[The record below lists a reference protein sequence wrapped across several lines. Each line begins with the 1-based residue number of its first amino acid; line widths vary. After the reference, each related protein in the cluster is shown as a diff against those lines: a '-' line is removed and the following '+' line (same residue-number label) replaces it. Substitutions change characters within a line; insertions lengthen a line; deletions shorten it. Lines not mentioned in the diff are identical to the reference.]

1 MAYFGENLPIYRE
14 FEGGML
20 VVERLDTV
28 IDFCCAEDLRER
40 VAAKLRLWYRDSSIN
55 WNLYYGGDHKTTKNL

>member
-14 FEGGML
+14 FEGVML

-28 IDFCCAEDLRER
+28 IDFGCAEDLRER

-55 WNLYYGGDHKTTKNL
+55 WAIRSPAV